1 MMIKENRL
9 ETVSKKLK
17 DLLSKYNTQCAL
29 GHLSFLMTCITNGV
43 AQNELGRL
51 TSPMRQL
58 YYLAGL
64 MLTQESDGTDEI
76 QFSEKDWEIIV
87 DLLVQVESEYCQL
100 FFPDSSEEVTED
112 WKKKVGVAMP
122 TFLSYFNLGPLN
134 FEEQVI
140 EQICGTYTT
149 LDDVINKKTGVTTGE
164 YLQFYE
170 NLDAWCQYNFQ
181 SFVLGSSQYP
191 LRDNWRDYTNIH
203 VGVVDEAPEEIKQMG
218 AERVPMMT
226 LVADPGI
233 KYRFKAVDLATN
245 GLSEA
250 KVLTILSQLSMKR
263 ENNDF
268 LYFTAQNPLLVRP
281 IVDLENGLYQVF
293 EEKRVLHAIL
303 FLLEAICKGTNAAK
317 ARLTHSKG
325 HYLEHKIEDLFRKF
339 FGRKAEIISNYEID
353 GCEQDIIVLW
363 NEYLFVIEAK
373 AYTNREPFR
382 NTEKAF
388 TRIKND
394 FDDCIGYA
402 YKQCKRVED
411 KMKAGN
417 PFDLMDKKGK
427 VLKTINPADYDGN
440 DFYII
445 VNQES
450 FGQIQVD
457 LSMFLKIDDD
467 NIYPWAVR
475 YDDLEVFILT
485 LMAKEKKPQFFV
497 DFLIMREY
505 LHGHII
511 CSDEGEVCGGFITG
525 KLTQEMAEGDAVIT
539 TMPDLASV
547 FDDQYRKGM
556 GFKNEKHWKEK
567 HDGKTWFW
575 G

>member
-1 MMIKENRL
+1 MENNNL
-9 ETVSKKLK
+9 ELISKKLK
-17 DLLSKYNTQCAL
+17 TFLKKYNTQCAL
-29 GHLSFLMTCITNGV
+29 GHLSFFMTCITNGA

-51 TSPMRQL
+51 ASPMRQL

-64 MLTQESDGTDEI
+64 MLTQESDGTNKI
-76 QFSEKDWEIIV
+76 QFSEKDWTTIV
-87 DLLVQVESEYCQL
+87 DFLVQIEGEYYQL
-100 FFPDSSEEVTED
+100 FYPDSPDNVTEE

-134 FEEQVI
+134 YEEQII
-140 EQICGTYTT
+140 EQIRGTYST
-149 LDDVINKKTGVTTGE
+149 LDDVIAAKSGITTEE
-164 YLQFYE
+164 YLQFYD

-181 SFVLGSSQYP
+181 SLGLGSPQYP
-191 LRDNWRDYTNIH
+191 LRDNWRDYTNIEI
-203 VGVVDEAPEEIKQMG
+203 GVVEEVPDEIKQMSI
-218 AERVPMMT
+218 ERAPMMT

-245 GLSEA
+245 GLTEA
-250 KVLTILSQLSMKR
+250 NVVTILSQLSLKR
-263 ENNDF
+263 ENADF
-268 LYFTAQNPLLVRP
+268 LYYTAQNPLVVRP

-303 FLLEAICKGTNAAK
+303 FLLEATCKETNVAK

-325 HYLEHKIEDLFRKF
+325 HYLENKIEDLFRRF
-339 FGRKAEIISNYEID
+339 FGTKAEIISNYEID

-363 NEYLFVIEAK
+363 NGYLFVIEAK

-382 NTEKAF
+382 NTDKAF
-388 TRIKND
+388 TRIKDD
-394 FDDCIGYA
+394 FNDCIGYA

-411 KMKAGN
+411 KMKAEK
-417 PFDLMDKKGK
+417 PFDLMDKKGN
-427 VLKTINPADYDGN
+427 VIKTINPVDYDGN

-450 FGQIQVD
+450 FGQIQAD
-457 LSMFLKIDDD
+457 LSMFLKVGDEY
-467 NIYPWAVR
+467 NYPWAVR

-485 LMAKEKKPQFFV
+485 LMAKKKKPQFFV
-497 DFLIMREY
+497 DFLIMREF
-505 LHGHII
+505 LHGHVI
-511 CSDEGEVCGGFITG
+511 CSDEGEICGGFITR

-556 GFKNEKHWKEK
+556 GFKNEKYWKEK
-567 HDGKTWFW
+567 HDGKTMFW